1 MASPL
6 RLSAAALAL
15 LLLGL
20 GAARAQS
27 EPPPT
32 PPAPGAELSLQ
43 PRYAS
48 GFEREVEARLSI
60 LTTLRYTLPSA
71 GIDRTSE
78 QESVTAKHWT
88 DHVREGGKRAP
99 NRVIRR
105 YLSSWEGLREGG
117 QARLQRSLSPLSGK
131 RLEVWWDRKRS
142 ERRCEEHGG
151 GPSAIPGRYFK
162 GELLGERWDA
172 ALPRD
177 PVAPGAR
184 WKVTERADLGRLL
197 GPALAEQGQLE
208 ATFVEVVERRLH
220 KLLEPARYA
229 RIELRVEVRAETGQ
243 PPLKVTSQLRG
254 ELFFDLAARQIARV
268 ELQGTARLETL
279 REEGGHQLSVKGEGP
294 LRLRQ
299 RMWFPRKPKPPKPP
313 KPKPE
318 RD

>member
-1 MASPL
+1 M
-6 RLSAAALAL
+6 
-15 LLLGL
+15 LGL
-20 GAARAQS
+20 GVARAQPA
-27 EPPPT
+27 PPKPT
-32 PPAPGAELSLQ
+32 PPAPEEAALSLR
-43 PRYAS
+43 PRYVA

-78 QESVTAKHWT
+78 QESVTSKHWT

-99 NRVIRR
+99 IRVIRR

-117 QARLQRSLSPLSGK
+117 EARLQRSLSPLSGK
-131 RLEVWWDRKRS
+131 RLEVWWDQRRK

-151 GPSAIPGRYFK
+151 GPSAIPSRYFE

-184 WKVTERADLGRLL
+184 WKIEERADLARLL
-197 GPALAEQGQLE
+197 GPALAEKGRIE
-208 ATFVEVVERRLH
+208 VTFAEVAEQRLH
-220 KLLEPARYA
+220 ELLEPTRYA

-243 PPLKVTSQLRG
+243 PPVRVTSQLSG
-254 ELFFDLAARQIARV
+254 ELLFDLSVRQIAQV
-268 ELQGTARLETL
+268 ELKGTARLETV
-279 REEGGHQLSVKGEGP
+279 REEAGHQLMVKGAGP

-299 RMWFPRKPKPPKPP
+299 RMWFPRKPKPKK
-313 KPKPE
+313 KPKQKK
-318 RD
+318 D